1 MGRHTRIARRRLPHA
16 QDRHIYLP
24 HPSWGAPARPSV
36 DTPARKVSAD
46 DFWSMLGV

>member
-24 HPSWGAPARPSV
+24 HPSWAESTRAPNEAPG
-36 DTPARKVSAD
+36 RKVSAD